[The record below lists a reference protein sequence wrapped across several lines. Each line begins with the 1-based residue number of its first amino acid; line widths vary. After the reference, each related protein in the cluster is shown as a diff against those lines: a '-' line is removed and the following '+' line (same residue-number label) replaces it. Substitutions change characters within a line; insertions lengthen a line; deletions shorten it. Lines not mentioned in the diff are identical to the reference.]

1 MEILQSASKLVF
13 LILAVAAVALT
24 AAGVLTGENFMV
36 LATAAFSFYFS
47 HKGEADK
54 PYNGK

>member
-1 MEILQSASKLVF
+1 MDLLKSASKLVF
-13 LILAVAAVALT
+13 LIMTVAAVGLT

-47 HKGEADK
+47 HKGDAEQ